1 MESRSTK
8 ALAIAAVISVV
19 LAASGAAFA
28 EESENDALQVGKAK
42 ISLSE
47 AVAAAEAKTGG
58 RASKAEFKNA
68 KEGWIYDVEIVAG
81 KAVSD
86 VHVNAETGAVLSVV
100 DDKIDSDEEEEDPAD

>member
-8 ALAIAAVISVV
+8 ALAIAAVVSAV
-19 LAASGAAFA
+19 LAGAAFA
-28 EESENDALQVGKAK
+28 EESENDALQLGKAK

-58 RASKAEFKNA
+58 RASKAEFENA

-100 DDKIDSDEEEEDPAD
+100 DDKVDSDEEEEDQAD

>member
-8 ALAIAAVISVV
+8 ALAIAAVVSVV
-19 LAASGAAFA
+19 LAGAAFA
-28 EESENDALQVGKAK
+28 EESENGALQLGKAK

-58 RASKAEFKNA
+58 RASKAEFENA

-100 DDKIDSDEEEEDPAD
+100 DDKVDSDEEEEDQAD